1 MSSRFDT
8 PAGAAMRPQ
17 PSFYN
22 LAWRWHFYAGLFV
35 IPFFILLSLTGLIY
49 LFKPQLDDLM
59 YADLLQVPVAGQRLA
74 ADQQLA
80 RVREAYPQAVIKQY
94 LPPTAA
100 DRSAQFVITEQGHDL
115 NLFLDPY
122 RGAVLGT
129 QDALWNLQAVARKL
143 HGDLLIGT
151 AGDRLIELAAGWG
164 IVLVVSGLYLW
175 WPRGRS
181 GAGILWPRLSARGR
195 LWWRDMHAVT
205 GFWGSVILL
214 LMLLTGMTW
223 TGFWGAQFAAVWNR
237 FPDAMWND
245 VPKSG
250 QLTGSLNNSA
260 RQTVAWAVETAPLPA
275 SDAHAAHQGH
285 GDHQGHGAHSQ
296 PAATGSA
303 AALLQHVVDTAEARG
318 VQPGYSITLPK
329 GEQGVY
335 TVALFASD
343 PRNDATLHVDQYSG
357 EVLADVRWD
366 DYGPVAKA
374 VESGVMIHE
383 GRMFGL
389 PNQLLMAAICLLILF
404 SSISGLVLWWKRRPA
419 GQLGVPPLRHDLP
432 RWKTAIGVM
441 LALGVVFPLVGASLL
456 LVWGLDWLL
465 GLWRRQSVP
474 SAPVA

>member
-1 MSSRFDT
+1 MSSRSDT
-8 PAGAAMRPQ
+8 PAGAAVRPQ

-35 IPFFILLSLTGLIY
+35 IPFLILLSITGLIY
-49 LFKPQLDDLM
+49 LFKPQLDQLM
-59 YADLLQVPVAGQRLA
+59 YADLRQVPVAEQRLS

-80 RVREAYPQAVIKQY
+80 RVRELYPQAAIKQY
-94 LPPTAA
+94 LPPEGA
-100 DRSAQFVITEQGHDL
+100 DRSAQFVITEAGRDL

-122 RGAVLGT
+122 RGTVLGT
-129 QDALWNLQAVARKL
+129 QDALWNLQAATRKL

-151 AGDRLIELAAGWG
+151 VGDRLIELAAGWG
-164 IVLVVSGLYLW
+164 IVLVISGLYLW

-181 GAGILWPRLSARGR
+181 GAGILWPRLNARGR
-195 LWWRDMHAVT
+195 LWWRDLHAVT
-205 GFWGSVILL
+205 GFWGSAILL
-214 LMLLTGMTW
+214 VMLMTGMTW
-223 TGFWGAQFAAVWNR
+223 TGFWGNQFAAVWNK

-275 SDAHAAHQGH
+275 SDAHAAHLGH
-285 GDHQGHGAHSQ
+285 GDHAMPMNSTGH
-296 PAATGSA
+296 
-303 AALLQHVVDTAEARG
+303 LLQHVVDTAEARG

-357 EVLADVRWD
+357 EVLADVRWK
-366 DYGPVAKA
+366 DYGPVART
-374 VESGVMIHE
+374 VETGVMIHE

-419 GQLGVPPLRHDLP
+419 GRFGVPPLRHDLP
-432 RWKTAIGVM
+432 RWKTAIGLMVV
-441 LALGVVFPLVGASLL
+441 LGVIFPLVGASLL
-456 LVWGLDWLL
+456 LVWALDGLL
-465 GLWRRQSVP
+465 GLWRRQSAASAP
-474 SAPVA
+474 SA

>member
-8 PAGAAMRPQ
+8 PAGAAVRPQ

-35 IPFFILLSLTGLIY
+35 IPFLILLSLTGLIY
-49 LFKPQLDDLM
+49 LFKPQLDNLM
-59 YADLLQVPVAGQRLA
+59 YADLLQVPLAEQRLS

-80 RVREAYPQAVIKQY
+80 RLREIYPQAAIKQY
-94 LPPTAA
+94 LPPVAA
-100 DRSAQFVITEQGHDL
+100 DRSAQFVITQDGRDL

-122 RGAVLGT
+122 RGTVLGT
-129 QDALWNLQAVARKL
+129 QDALWNLQATTRKL

-151 AGDRLIELAAGWG
+151 LGDRLIELAAGWG
-164 IVLVVSGLYLW
+164 IVLVISGLYLW

-195 LWWRDMHAVT
+195 LWWRDLHAVT
-205 GFWGSVILL
+205 GFWGSAILL
-214 LMLLTGMTW
+214 LMLMTGMAW
-223 TGFWGAQFAAVWNR
+223 TGFWGKQFAAVWNQ
-237 FPDAMWND
+237 FPDAMWNE

-250 QLTGSLNNSA
+250 QLTGSLNHSA

-285 GDHQGHGAHSQ
+285 GDHQGHGEQ
-296 PAATGSA
+296 PGHAASA
-303 AALLQHVVDTAEARG
+303 ESGRLLQQVVDTAEARG
-318 VQPGYSITLPK
+318 VQPGYSITLPT

-343 PRNDATLHVDQYSG
+343 PRNDATLHIDQYSG
-357 EVLADVRWD
+357 EVLADVRWQH
-366 DYGPVAKA
+366 YGAVAKA
-374 VESGVMIHE
+374 VESGAMIHE

-404 SSISGLVLWWKRRPA
+404 SSVSGLVLWWKRRPA
-419 GQLGVPPLRHDLP
+419 GRFGVPPLRHDLP

-441 LALGVVFPLVGASLL
+441 IVLGALFPLVGASLL
-456 LVWGLDWLL
+456 LVWAVDWLL
-465 GLWRRQSVP
+465 PRLRPWR
-474 SAPVA
+474 VAQA

>member
-35 IPFFILLSLTGLIY
+35 IPFLIMLSITGLIY
-49 LFKPQLDDLM
+49 LFKPQLDPLM
-59 YADLLQVPVAGQRLA
+59 YADLLQVPVAEQRLS

-80 RVREAYPQAVIKQY
+80 RVRELYPQAAIKQY
-94 LPPTAA
+94 LPPAAA
-100 DRSAQFVITEQGHDL
+100 DRSAQFVISEAGRDL

-122 RGAVLGT
+122 RGTVLGT
-129 QDALWNLQAVARKL
+129 QDALWNLQAATRKL

-151 AGDRLIELAAGWG
+151 VGDRLIELAAGWG
-164 IVLVVSGLYLW
+164 IVLVISGLYLW

-195 LWWRDMHAVT
+195 LWWRDLHAVT
-205 GFWGSVILL
+205 GFWGSAILL
-214 LMLLTGMTW
+214 VMLMTGMTW
-223 TGFWGAQFAAVWNR
+223 TGFWGNQFAAVWNK

-260 RQTVAWAVETAPLPA
+260 RQTVAWAVETAPMPA
-275 SDAHAAHQGH
+275 SDSHAAHLGH
-285 GDHQGHGAHSQ
+285 GDHGMPSSSTGH
-296 PAATGSA
+296 
-303 AALLQHVVDTAEARG
+303 LLQQVVDSAEARG

-357 EVLADVRWD
+357 EVLADVRWK
-366 DYGPVAKA
+366 DYGPVART
-374 VESGVMIHE
+374 VETGVMIHE

-419 GQLGVPPLRHDLP
+419 GHFGVPPLRHDLP
-432 RWKTAIGVM
+432 RWKTAIGLMVV
-441 LALGVVFPLVGASLL
+441 LGVIFPLVGASLL
-456 LVWGLDWLL
+456 LVWALEGLL
-465 GLWRRQSVP
+465 GLWRRQSAASAP
-474 SAPVA
+474 SA